1 MIDPSWLGSV
11 APIIAGAGLG
21 LIARRAIAA
30 NEARHAHSS
39 TEPEPPAEPQQPPA
53 SPRPRVR
60 MSVPAGAVRR

>member
-39 TEPEPPAEPQQPPA
+39 TEPEPPADPQPA
-53 SPRPRVR
+53 STPRPRVR